1 MGNNK
6 NKVFTAE
13 MRSEMQDIFN
23 KMEKHLLLKLSLDKR
38 EVSKELENYMTEMAD
53 LTDKLEIEVINREA
67 SSDTAPY
74 TEICFEDGSPTGLAF
89 HGVPAGHELSSF
101 MLGLYNVA
109 GPGQPLEEN
118 IKKRISAI
126 KTPLDIKVLV
136 TLSCSMCPDLV
147 SAAQHIAAENSGVT
161 AHIYDIMHFD
171 KLRDKYNVMSVPCLV
186 LNDDKISFGRKNI
199 RELLDFIEK

>member
-1 MGNNK
+1 MNNNK
-6 NKVFTAE
+6 NEIFTAE
-13 MRSEMQDIFN
+13 KKSEMQDIFN
-23 KMEKHLLLKLSLDKR
+23 KMEKHLLLKLYLDKR
-38 EVSKELENYMTEMAD
+38 DVSKELEIYMREMSD
-53 LTDKLEIEVINREA
+53 LTDKIEIEVVNREA
-67 SSDTAPY
+67 GSDTAPC

-109 GPGQPLEEN
+109 GPGQPLDEN
-118 IKKRISAI
+118 TKKRIASL
-126 KTPLDIKVLV
+126 KTPLDMKVLV

-147 SAAQHIAAENSGVT
+147 SAAQHIAAENSAVT

-186 LNDDKISFGRKNI
+186 VNNEKISFGRKNL
-199 RELLDFIEK
+199 RELLEFIEK